1 MKTISMLALA
11 SVAFVFASC
20 QQQQQVQPVEQTP
33 QVQVQKDK
41 K

>member
-1 MKTISMLALA
+1 MKTISMLTLA

-20 QQQQQVQPVEQTP
+20 QQQQQVKPVEQPPVVTI
-33 QVQVQKDK
+33 QKDK

>member
-20 QQQQQVQPVEQTP
+20 QQKQPDPIADQGNQVIATGS
-33 QVQVQKDK
+33 K

>member
-1 MKTISMLALA
+1 MKTISMIALA

-20 QQQQQVQPVEQTP
+20 QQKQPDPVVDQGNQVIT
-33 QVQVQKDK
+33 KGCK

>member
-20 QQQQQVQPVEQTP
+20 QQQQPDPVSAQGTTVIT
-33 QVQVQKDK
+33 QGSK